1 MIRIRE
7 VRVIDD
13 ENQQLGVMQT
23 SEALA
28 LAQEKGLDLVEVAP
42 TAVPPVC
49 RILDYGQ
56 YKYELQKRE
65 REAKKKQKS
74 QTFKEIRLRVKI
86 DVNDLRTKLR
96 RAGQF
101 LDEGDRVK
109 VTVQFR
115 GREMSHANLGRDL
128 LDRAAELLTEHGTV
142 ERPPLLEGR
151 NMYIVMAPL
160 EKRAEKK
167 TERARA
173 ARRTSR
179 QPQPAA
185 PPNGG
190 ETIGDAIAA
199 KGKAPTATVE
209 PPAAGRSA
217 AAGGTGIAVPKIKT
231 HKGTAKRYKKTGSGK
246 WVRPKAWRGHH
257 LEIKSSRRT
266 RRYAGKADRLAR
278 PTRSSCE
285 RLLPHA

>member
-13 ENQQLGVMQT
+13 ENEQLGVMPTIQ
-23 SEALA
+23 ALT

-115 GREMSHANLGRDL
+115 GREMSHANLGRNL
-128 LDRAAELLTEHGTV
+128 LDRAAELLAEHGTV

-167 TERARA
+167 TDDEAGERPATSAPEA
-173 ARRTSR
+173 AE
-179 QPQPAA
+179 PQEAA
-185 PPNGG
+185 AGG
-190 ETIGDAIAA
+190 ETIGDAVAA
-199 KGKAPTATVE
+199 KGTAPAKGGAPTATVE
-209 PPAAGRSA
+209 PPAAEETPQSA
-217 AAGGTGIAVPKIKT
+217 EQG
-231 HKGTAKRYKKTGSGK
+231 
-246 WVRPKAWRGHH
+246 
-257 LEIKSSRRT
+257 
-266 RRYAGKADRLAR
+266 
-278 PTRSSCE
+278 
-285 RLLPHA
+285 

>member
-7 VRVIDD
+7 VRIIDD
-13 ENQQLGVMQT
+13 EGQQLGVMPT
-23 SEALA
+23 AEALA

-86 DVNDLRTKLR
+86 DVNDLRTKAR
-96 RAGQF
+96 RAAQF

-115 GREMSHANLGRDL
+115 GREMTHANLGRDL
-128 LDRAAELLTEHGTV
+128 LLRASEMLAEHGTI
-142 ERPPLLEGR
+142 ERQPLMEGR
-151 NMYIVMAPL
+151 NLYIVMAPL

-167 TERARA
+167 GEGTGA
-173 ARRTSR
+173 AEAPGQ
-179 QPQPAA
+179 QPNQP
-185 PPNGG
+185 PEGG
-190 ETIGDAIAA
+190 ETIGDKLAA
-199 KGKAPTATVE
+199 KGQAPTATVE
-209 PPAAGRSA
+209 PEPAADESKPAEQG
-217 AAGGTGIAVPKIKT
+217 
-231 HKGTAKRYKKTGSGK
+231 
-246 WVRPKAWRGHH
+246 
-257 LEIKSSRRT
+257 
-266 RRYAGKADRLAR
+266 
-278 PTRSSCE
+278 
-285 RLLPHA
+285 

>member
-13 ENQQLGVMQT
+13 EGQQLGVMPT
-23 SEALA
+23 FKALA

-65 REAKKKQKS
+65 REAKRKQKS

-86 DVNDLRTKLR
+86 DVNDLRTKAR
-96 RAGQF
+96 RAAEF

-115 GREMSHANLGRDL
+115 GREMTHANLGRDL
-128 LDRAAELLTEHGTV
+128 LTKASEMLAEHGTI
-142 ERPPLLEGR
+142 ERQPLMEGR

-167 TERARA
+167 GEGEA
-173 ARRTSR
+173 AGNGGPVE
-179 QPQPAA
+179 PQE
-185 PPNGG
+185 PPDGG
-190 ETIGDAIAA
+190 ETIGERLAA
-199 KGKAPTATVE
+199 RGQAPATTVE
-209 PPAAGRSA
+209 AEPAAEKPEPAEQG
-217 AAGGTGIAVPKIKT
+217 
-231 HKGTAKRYKKTGSGK
+231 
-246 WVRPKAWRGHH
+246 
-257 LEIKSSRRT
+257 
-266 RRYAGKADRLAR
+266 
-278 PTRSSCE
+278 
-285 RLLPHA
+285 

>member
-128 LDRAAELLTEHGTV
+128 LDRASELLTEHGTV

-160 EKRAEKK
+160 EKRTEKK
-167 TERARA
+167 TDTGEATA
-173 ARRTSR
+173 DGPA
-179 QPQPAA
+179 PQPAT

-209 PPAAGRSA
+209 PPAADEVQQPAEQG
-217 AAGGTGIAVPKIKT
+217 
-231 HKGTAKRYKKTGSGK
+231 
-246 WVRPKAWRGHH
+246 
-257 LEIKSSRRT
+257 
-266 RRYAGKADRLAR
+266 
-278 PTRSSCE
+278 
-285 RLLPHA
+285 

>member
-13 ENQQLGVMQT
+13 EGQQLGVMAT

-65 REAKKKQKS
+65 REQKKKQKS
-74 QTFKEIRLRVKI
+74 QTFKEVRLGVKV
-86 DVNDLRTKLR
+86 DVHDLNVKAR

-101 LDEGDRVK
+101 LDHGDRVK
-109 VTVQFR
+109 VTVRFR
-115 GREMSHANLGRDL
+115 GREISHANLGRDL
-128 LDRAAELLTEHGTV
+128 LMRTAELLTEHGAI
-142 ERPPLLEGR
+142 ERQPLLEGR
-151 NMYIVMAPL
+151 SMYIIMAPL

-167 TERARA
+167 TEDGETETAPSP
-173 ARRTSR
+173 TS
-179 QPQPAA
+179 QSPA
-185 PPNGG
+185 NG

-199 KGKAPTATVE
+199 KGTAAPQAATE
-209 PPAAGRSA
+209 APAQ
-217 AAGGTGIAVPKIKT
+217 
-231 HKGTAKRYKKTGSGK
+231 
-246 WVRPKAWRGHH
+246 
-257 LEIKSSRRT
+257 
-266 RRYAGKADRLAR
+266 
-278 PTRSSCE
+278 
-285 RLLPHA
+285 

>member
-13 ENQQLGVMQT
+13 EGQQLGVMAT
-23 SEALA
+23 AEALA

-42 TAVPPVC
+42 TAVPPVT

-101 LDEGDRVK
+101 LGEGDRVK

-128 LDRAAELLTEHGTV
+128 LDRAAELLAEHGTV

-167 TERARA
+167 TNGVAEE
-173 ARRTSR
+173 
-179 QPQPAA
+179 
-185 PPNGG
+185 PPVASAGESSETAEAQAQAGG
-190 ETIGDAIAA
+190 ETIGDAVAA
-199 KGKAPTATVE
+199 KGETPSAKRETSTATAE
-209 PPAAGRSA
+209 PPATDEPQQPAEQG
-217 AAGGTGIAVPKIKT
+217 
-231 HKGTAKRYKKTGSGK
+231 
-246 WVRPKAWRGHH
+246 
-257 LEIKSSRRT
+257 
-266 RRYAGKADRLAR
+266 
-278 PTRSSCE
+278 
-285 RLLPHA
+285 

>member
-13 ENQQLGVMQT
+13 EGEQLGVMPT
-23 SEALA
+23 ARAFA

-56 YKYELQKRE
+56 YKYELQKRD
-65 REAKKKQKS
+65 REAKRKQKS

-86 DVNDLRTKLR
+86 DVNDLRTKTR
-96 RAGQF
+96 RAGEF

-128 LDRAAELLTEHGTV
+128 LMRAAEMLTEHGTV

-151 NMYIVMAPL
+151 SMYVVMGPL
-160 EKRAEKK
+160 EKRVEKK
-167 TERARA
+167 TDGADG
-173 ARRTSR
+173 
-179 QPQPAA
+179 A
-185 PPNGG
+185 PEPDGD
-190 ETIGDAIAA
+190 TIGDAVAA
-199 KGKAPTATVE
+199 KAS
-209 PPAAGRSA
+209 PPAAA
-217 AAGGTGIAVPKIKT
+217 AEPAPAPE
-231 HKGTAKRYKKTGSGK
+231 
-246 WVRPKAWRGHH
+246 P
-257 LEIKSSRRT
+257 EPE
-266 RRYAGKADRLAR
+266 
-278 PTRSSCE
+278 PTTSKPAE
-285 RLLPHA
+285 QG

>member
-13 ENQQLGVMQT
+13 ENQQLGVMPTIQ
-23 SEALA
+23 ALT

-160 EKRAEKK
+160 EKRADKK
-167 TERARA
+167 TDGAAEERPGTA
-173 ARRTSR
+173 ATQASGA
-179 QPQPAA
+179 QEAPA
-185 PPNGG
+185 GG
-190 ETIGDAIAA
+190 ETIGDAVAA
-199 KGKAPTATVE
+199 KGGAPTAKGGASTATVE
-209 PPAAGRSA
+209 PPAEETQQSA
-217 AAGGTGIAVPKIKT
+217 EQG
-231 HKGTAKRYKKTGSGK
+231 
-246 WVRPKAWRGHH
+246 
-257 LEIKSSRRT
+257 
-266 RRYAGKADRLAR
+266 
-278 PTRSSCE
+278 
-285 RLLPHA
+285 

>member
-1 MIRIRE
+1 LIRIRE

-13 ENQQLGVMQT
+13 ENQQLGVMPT
-23 SEALA
+23 FKALA

-101 LDEGDRVK
+101 LDDGDRVK

-160 EKRAEKK
+160 EKRPDKKAEGPVA
-167 TERARA
+167 E
-173 ARRTSR
+173 TSAT
-179 QPQPAA
+179 QPAA
-185 PPNGG
+185 KPAAQPSGG
-190 ETIGDAIAA
+190 ETIGDVLAA
-199 KGKAPTATVE
+199 RGKAPTATVE
-209 PPAAGRSA
+209 PPAPEEAQQPAEQG
-217 AAGGTGIAVPKIKT
+217 
-231 HKGTAKRYKKTGSGK
+231 
-246 WVRPKAWRGHH
+246 
-257 LEIKSSRRT
+257 
-266 RRYAGKADRLAR
+266 
-278 PTRSSCE
+278 
-285 RLLPHA
+285 